1 MPLKQRPKT
10 ESSRNC
16 QQSRKTPAESQR
28 QPGSTFAVPGT
39 LFIVATPIGN
49 LADITL
55 RALEVLR
62 AVDWIAA
69 EDTRHTRKLLS
80 HYDIHKPLVSYHTHN
95 ARQREPELLS
105 RLATGQSGALVS
117 DAGTPGISDPGISL
131 LTAVLDRELPVEVL
145 PGPAAFLTALVAS
158 GLPPYPFAFVGFPPS
173 RGVQRKRFFAL
184 HAGLAMTLVL
194 YESPQRLLKTLGD
207 ILTTWGDRSIAV
219 ARELTKF
226 HEEIF
231 RGMVSGALEHF
242 ARGVRGEVTVVVAP
256 AQPATKDPDQ
266 ESDAEMNWRQD
277 LAALLDQPAQTVK
290 TSAEHIAN
298 LYQLPR
304 RLVYQEALLI
314 RVGHR

>member
-1 MPLKQRPKT
+1 MPSKQRPKIET
-10 ESSRNC
+10 SGNFQRP
-16 QQSRKTPAESQR
+16 RKIPAEPQR
-28 QPGSTFAVPGT
+28 QPVSTSAAPGT

-62 AVDWIAA
+62 TVDWIAA

-80 HYDIHKPLVSYHTHN
+80 YYDIHKPLVSYHTHN

-105 RLATGQSGALVS
+105 RLATGLSGALVS
-117 DAGTPGISDPGISL
+117 DAGTPGISDPGALL
-131 LTAVLDRELPVEVL
+131 LTAVLARELPVEVL

-158 GLPPYPFAFVGFPPS
+158 GLPAHPFAFVGFPPS
-173 RGVQRKRFFAL
+173 RGMGRKRFFAL
-184 HAGLAMTLVL
+184 HAGLPMTLVL

-207 ILTTWGDRSIAV
+207 ILTTWGDRRIAV

-226 HEEIF
+226 HEEVF

-242 ARGVRGEVTVVVAP
+242 GRGVRGEVTVVVAP
-256 AQPATKDPDQ
+256 VEAAAKDLGQ
-266 ESDAEMNWRQD
+266 ESDAEADWRRD
-277 LAALLDQPAQTVK
+277 LAALLEQPAQTVK
-290 TSAEHIAN
+290 TAAQYMADH
-298 LYQLPR
+298 YQLPR

-314 RVGHR
+314 RAGHR